1 MDRRFTVAALPWVL
15 LGLVCVSLAVGQG
28 PDAAGPVPP
37 PEALDAA
44 AVADAAGPPGAGGA
58 AAPGAGAAAVG
69 APAESPAGDGQ
80 EWGLVQLMEA
90 SGSIGLLII
99 LLSMAA
105 VALVIE
111 HLVTIRAPV
120 LMPPGLDEEVRQ
132 LLAAGKLGAADQAC
146 QMQPS
151 FLSFV
156 LRAGF
161 AEVDGGWPAV
171 EKAMEDAAAEQ
182 SSRLFRKIEYLSVI
196 GNIAPMLGLLGT
208 VVGMIYAFRELA
220 ESQGAARAADLAE
233 GIYLALVT
241 TVEGLVVAIPA
252 LGALAVFRNRV
263 DHLVTEVV
271 YKVQHAVAPMKR
283 MRGRQPRAAS
293 PPQSPPAGPLP
304 PPVEGGF

>member
-1 MDRRFTVAALPWVL
+1 MRLMDRKFAVILVL
-15 LGLVCVSLAVGQG
+15 WAVLGPIGNSLANAQG
-28 PDAAGPVPP
+28 PDQVAPVPAPVAPEVPAPLEAPVAETP
-37 PEALDAA
+37 PK
-44 AVADAAGPPGAGGA
+44 P
-58 AAPGAGAAAVG
+58 
-69 APAESPAGDGQ
+69 ESQTASTEGQ
-80 EWGLVQLMEA
+80 EWGFVQFLKA

-99 LLSMAA
+99 LLSIAA

-111 HLVTIRAPV
+111 HLLTIRAGV

-132 LLAAGKLGAADQAC
+132 LLAAGKLGPADQAC

-161 AEVDGGWPAV
+161 AEVDGGWSAV
-171 EKAMEDAAAEQ
+171 EKAMEDATAEQ

-252 LGALAVFRNRV
+252 LGAFAVFRNRI

-271 YKVQHAVAPMKR
+271 YTVQHVVAPMKR
-283 MRGRQPRAAS
+283 MRVRQSRVAA
-293 PPQSPPAGPLP
+293 PPQNIPPGPAP
-304 PPVEGGF
+304 PPVEGAL